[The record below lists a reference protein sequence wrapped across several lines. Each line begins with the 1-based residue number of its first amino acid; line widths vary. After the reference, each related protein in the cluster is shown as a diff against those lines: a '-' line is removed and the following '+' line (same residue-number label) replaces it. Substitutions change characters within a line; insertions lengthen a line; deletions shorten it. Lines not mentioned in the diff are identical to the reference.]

1 MLGLV
6 APVCKGCSSFIHTA
20 FRMSQN
26 AGWLVLPRCL
36 FHVDHQP
43 DVYLC
48 LVLFLYLFMM
58 MMIIIIVMLV
68 MILQRH
74 KFLVILMMAV
84 SSSSLSP
91 PPSST
96 SSLSSFSTTRSVLHS
111 DDLT

>member
-6 APVCKGCSSFIHTA
+6 APVCKGCSSFVHTA

-36 FHVDHQP
+36 FHVDHHS
-43 DVYLC
+43 DVFLC
-48 LVLFLYLFMM
+48 WVLFLYLFMM
-58 MMIIIIVMLV
+58 MIMIMMLV

-74 KFLVILMMAV
+74 KFVVKLMMAV

-96 SSLSSFSTTRSVLHS
+96 SSLSSFSTTPSVLRA

>member
-1 MLGLV
+1 MLELV
-6 APVCKGCSSFIHTA
+6 APVCKGCSSFVHTA

-36 FHVDHQP
+36 FHVDHHS
-43 DVYLC
+43 DVFLC
-48 LVLFLYLFMM
+48 LVLFLHLFMM
-58 MMIIIIVMLV
+58 IMIMMLV

-74 KFLVILMMAV
+74 KFVIKLMMAV
-84 SSSSLSP
+84 SSSLSP

-96 SSLSSFSTTRSVLHS
+96 SSLSSFSTTPSVLRA